1 MGNKNEKLFSI
12 LAKMLSKEKLSK
24 LEKEIIYQDSDG
36 VYHLYGEYT
45 IKKNDMGYLMKKNK
59 THTTYTFAELK
70 NAVTWITLD
79 KTNSVTDANR
89 VLYLDSILYGTIENL
104 KVRQKLSKTIKN
116 LETKTIVIAKMN
128 EDMLKKQH
136 LLDEL
141 EKFVEKANAWQH
153 KQFALNSAK

>member
-12 LAKMLSKEKLSK
+12 LAKMFSKEKLSK

-36 VYHLYGEYT
+36 TYHLYGEYS
-45 IKKNDMGYLMKKNK
+45 IKKSDLGYEMTKDNY
-59 THTTYTFAELK
+59 HTQYIFTELK

-89 VLYLDSILYGTIENL
+89 VLYLDRILSGTKENL
-104 KVRQKLSKTIKN
+104 KVRQKLSKSIKN